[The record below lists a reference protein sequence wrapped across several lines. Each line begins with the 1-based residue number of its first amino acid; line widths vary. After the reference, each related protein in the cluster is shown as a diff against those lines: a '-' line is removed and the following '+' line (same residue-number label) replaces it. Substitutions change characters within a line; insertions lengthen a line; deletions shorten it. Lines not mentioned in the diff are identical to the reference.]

1 MRMLILLFALLAS
14 MNILPQ
20 KTNEPQENVQE
31 QELTIEQQAE
41 ILANEYDNRLALT
54 PKQFLLVKEKI
65 ESTLEKRRVIESKY
79 SGKEKLDQLTLMQS
93 YETSAM
99 GEILTRIQFERYKEL
114 KPMIQPLE
122 VVD

>member
-1 MRMLILLFALLAS
+1 MRMLILLFTLLAS

-20 KTNEPQENVQE
+20 RATEPQQKVTI
-31 QELTIEQQAE
+31 QELTLEQQAE

-79 SGKEKLDQLTLMQS
+79 SGKEKLDQLALMQS

-122 VVD
+122 VID